1 MLVTEVFI
9 TSITL
14 RAYMG
19 SRKWTMPSIFSKAF
33 NIISFSSY
41 PRVRGTELLKIHFYM
56 CYCSC
61 YFACYNKKWYQ
72 SKHALDVLLFKKLL
86 VKILTFCKIISL
98 LTNRLQLDS
107 LSFINLSQI
116 YTCINLSCSK
126 YPALFITLNF
136 GA

>member
-41 PRVRGTELLKIHFYM
+41 PRVGGTECNVAKNQNFYM
-56 CYCSC
+56 YYCSC
-61 YFACYNKKWYQ
+61 YFACYNKNGLRA
-72 SKHALDVLLFKKLL
+72 SKRSMYCFSK
-86 VKILTFCKIISL
+86 
-98 LTNRLQLDS
+98 NRWLR
-107 LSFINLSQI
+107 
-116 YTCINLSCSK
+116 Y
-126 YPALFITLNF
+126 
-136 GA
+136 